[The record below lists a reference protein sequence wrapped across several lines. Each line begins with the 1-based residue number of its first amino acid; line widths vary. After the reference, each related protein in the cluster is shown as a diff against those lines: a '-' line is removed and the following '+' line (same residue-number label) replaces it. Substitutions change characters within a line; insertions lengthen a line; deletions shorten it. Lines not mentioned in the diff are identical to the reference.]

1 MKFIIT
7 EEQNLKLDT
16 NKFKQLMFKYW
27 DKFGGKVDDQM
38 ILSLGLRGFINSGRL
53 YWYELYEWL
62 IDWRGELESQKYCK
76 ELLSGSHNVNEF
88 EPFGGYDFN
97 FVFENFEWFDSTEVR
112 YLGVYCIVDDIK
124 GEVELTMVGGETVN
138 LEDALLNE
146 EYGWEI
152 KNEVED
158 GVSEW
163 LNEIKKMT
171 GYEFAVQIKFKSSL

>member
-1 MKFIIT
+1 
-7 EEQNLKLDT
+7 
-16 NKFKQLMFKYW
+16 
-27 DKFGGKVDDQM
+27 
-38 ILSLGLRGFINSGRL
+38 
-53 YWYELYEWL
+53 
-62 IDWRGELESQKYCK
+62 
-76 ELLSGSHNVNEF
+76 
-88 EPFGGYDFN
+88 
-97 FVFENFEWFDSTEVR
+97 
-112 YLGVYCIVDDIK
+112 
-124 GEVELTMVGGETVN
+124 MVGGETVN